1 MKHEGK
7 QHFSHEH
14 LLIPIQRDD
23 EDEEIQCKTCKEL
36 IEEESFHGCP
46 ACEFCL
52 HEICLEAP
60 RSMVHPSHPSHPLAL
75 LPTPTYPNR
84 FYGCNACGLEGKG
97 FSFSCAHCEY
107 DLHLTC
113 AILPETGFIEEAHPH
128 EIKLVFEPPC
138 KNINDVDQTNE
149 IIACDICGLTEVISQ
164 GYWFYYCEACEFVVH
179 ITCLFLKL
187 GNKETSAESS
197 DEVSVKEGEGSSGD
211 GKQEPVG
218 SSDEEDD
225 NEEDSDEDVVR
236 VLRYVLSAYAN
247 TLVLEDTPDD

>member
-52 HEICLEAP
+52 HEICLKLLGPWCTHLILLIHWPSFQPRPIQTDSTAATHVDSKAKVSVSAAP
-60 RSMVHPSHPSHPLAL
+60 TSRL
-75 LPTPTYPNR
+75 
-84 FYGCNACGLEGKG
+84 
-97 FSFSCAHCEY
+97 
-107 DLHLTC
+107 
-113 AILPETGFIEEAHPH
+113 
-128 EIKLVFEPPC
+128 
-138 KNINDVDQTNE
+138 
-149 IIACDICGLTEVISQ
+149 
-164 GYWFYYCEACEFVVH
+164 WFYYCEACEFVVH